1 MRVLLEIRSGSS
13 AGTKI
18 LLKLGQ
24 PFRVGRTPKADH
36 SFPDDKLMSGV
47 HFAIGYDDKGCRI
60 RDLKSSNGTFLN
72 GKKVAEA
79 ILQNGD
85 EIVAG
90 RTKFLVRVES
100 EKVEA
105 AAPPPRV
112 TAQRPSAAAPPT
124 SAKVAPPSSAAA
136 STAPPPPVAP
146 PKPAPKPPVPQ
157 TPQERLL
164 ALLRQDFQPLYAL
177 LDAAREPSVLKVI
190 FESKEEYQSLYEG
203 AAGAQLTHFAPYLVR
218 IPPKSPL
225 LDTLVKQ
232 AWAKSWGVYV
242 TCGQPLKDL
251 RTHFRHF
258 LTVKLPDGKQVNFR
272 YYDPRVLRLFLPT
285 CNSEETTQFF
295 GPVKYFLIEA
305 EDPGLA
311 LQFTRGTKGAE
322 KKELRL
328 AST

>member
-1 MRVLLEIRSGSS
+1 MRVILEIGTGAL

-18 LLKLGQ
+18 PLKPGQ
-24 PFRVGRTPKADH
+24 PLRIGRTPKADH
-36 SFPDDKLMSGV
+36 AFPDDKLMSGS
-47 HFAIGYDDKGCRI
+47 HFAIACTEKGCRI
-60 RDLKSSNGTFLN
+60 RDLNSSNGTFLN

-79 ILQNGD
+79 TLQNGD

-90 RTKFLVRVES
+90 RTKFLVRIES

-105 AAPPPRV
+105 PVPTPPASRPHHAATAPRQTPPQP
-112 TAQRPSAAAPPT
+112 AAAAP
-124 SAKVAPPSSAAA
+124 AKPPASLAPPQP
-136 STAPPPPVAP
+136 T
-146 PKPAPKPPVPQ
+146 PKPQVPL

-164 ALLRQDFQPLYAL
+164 VMLRKDFQPLYAL

-190 FESKEEYQSLYEG
+190 FESKEEYQSLYDG

-232 AWAKSWGVYV
+232 AWAKSWGVYL

-258 LTVKLPDGKQVNFR
+258 LTVKLPDGKQVSFR

-285 CNSEETTQFF
+285 CNVEEITQFF
-295 GPVKYFLIEA
+295 GPVKHFLVEA
-305 EDPGLA
+305 EDPGLV

-328 AST
+328 ASA

>member
-1 MRVLLEIRSGSS
+1 MKIILEIRSGSS

-18 LLKLGQ
+18 LLKPGQ
-24 PFRVGRTPKADH
+24 PFRIGRTPKADH

-60 RDLKSSNGTFLN
+60 RDLNSSNGTFLN

-79 ILQNGD
+79 TLQNAD

-90 RTKFLVRVES
+90 RTKFLVRIES

-105 AAPPPRV
+105 PAPPPRA

-124 SAKVAPPSSAAA
+124 SAKLAPSSPAASAAA
-136 STAPPPPVAP
+136 LPPPAP
-146 PKPAPKPPVPQ
+146 RKPTPKPPVPQ

-225 LDTLVKQ
+225 LDTLVQQ
-232 AWAKSWGVYV
+232 AWAKSWGVYL

-258 LTVKLPDGKQVNFR
+258 LTVKLPDGKQVSFR

-285 CNSEETTQFF
+285 CNVEEITQFF
-295 GPVKYFLIEA
+295 GPVKHFLVEA
-305 EDPGLA
+305 EDPSLA

-328 AST
+328 ASA

>member
-18 LLKLGQ
+18 LLKPGQ

-60 RDLKSSNGTFLN
+60 RDLNSSNGTFLN

-79 ILQNGD
+79 MLQNGD
-85 EIVAG
+85 EVVAG
-90 RTKFLVRVES
+90 RTKFAVRIES

-105 AAPPPRV
+105 AAPPPRT

-124 SAKVAPPSSAAA
+124 SAKLAPSLAL
-136 STAPPPPVAP
+136 
-146 PKPAPKPPVPQ
+146 PKPTPKPPVPQ

-190 FESKEEYQSLYEG
+190 FESKEEYQSLYDG

-285 CNSEETTQFF
+285 CNVDEVAQFF
-295 GPVKYFLIEA
+295 GPVKHFLVEA
-305 EDPGLA
+305 EDPNLA
-311 LQFTRGTKGAE
+311 LHFTRGAKGAE

>member
-1 MRVLLEIRSGSS
+1 MRVILEIGTGAL

-18 LLKLGQ
+18 PLKPGQ
-24 PFRVGRTPKADH
+24 PFRIGRTPKADH
-36 SFPDDKLMSGV
+36 TFPDDKLMSGL
-47 HFAIGYDDKGCRI
+47 HFVIECTEKGCRI
-60 RDLKSSNGTFLN
+60 RDLNSSNGTFLN

-79 ILQNGD
+79 TLQNGD

-90 RTKFLVRVES
+90 RTKFLVRIES

-105 AAPPPRV
+105 PVPTPPASRPHHAATAPRQTPPQP
-112 TAQRPSAAAPPT
+112 AAAAP
-124 SAKVAPPSSAAA
+124 AKPPASLAPPQP
-136 STAPPPPVAP
+136 T
-146 PKPAPKPPVPQ
+146 PKPQVPL

-164 ALLRQDFQPLYAL
+164 VMLRKDFQPLYAL

-190 FESKEEYQSLYEG
+190 FESKEEYQSLYDG

-232 AWAKSWGVYV
+232 AWANSWGVYL
-242 TCGQPLKDL
+242 TCGQSLKDL

-258 LTVKLPDGKQVNFR
+258 LTVKLPDGKQVSFR

-285 CNSEETTQFF
+285 CNVEEITQFF
-295 GPVKYFLIEA
+295 GPVKHFLVEA
-305 EDPGLA
+305 EDPSLA

-328 AST
+328 ASA

>member
-1 MRVLLEIRSGSS
+1 MKIILEIRSGSS

-18 LLKLGQ
+18 LLKPGQ
-24 PFRVGRTPKADH
+24 PFRIGRTPKADH

-60 RDLKSSNGTFLN
+60 RDLNSSNGTFLN

-79 ILQNGD
+79 TLQNAD

-90 RTKFLVRVES
+90 RTKFLVRIES

-105 AAPPPRV
+105 PAPPPLA
-112 TAQRPSAAAPPT
+112 TAQRPSAAMPLP
-124 SAKVAPPSSAAA
+124 SAKLAPSSPAA
-136 STAPPPPVAP
+136 SAAPPPPSAP
-146 PKPAPKPPVPQ
+146 PKPTPKPPVPQ

-190 FESKEEYQSLYEG
+190 FESKEEYQSLYDG

-225 LDTLVKQ
+225 LDTLVQQ
-232 AWAKSWGVYV
+232 AWAKSWGVYL
-242 TCGQPLKDL
+242 TCGQPLKEL

-258 LTVKLPDGKQVNFR
+258 LTVKLPDGKQVSFR

-285 CNSEETTQFF
+285 CNVEEITQFF
-295 GPVKYFLIEA
+295 GPVKHFLVEA

-311 LQFTRGTKGAE
+311 LHFTRGAKGAE

-328 AST
+328 ASS

>member
-13 AGTKI
+13 AGTKVP
-18 LLKLGQ
+18 LKLGQ
-24 PFRVGRTPKADH
+24 PVRIGRTNKADQ

-60 RDLKSSNGTFLN
+60 RDLKSSNGTFLT

-79 ILQNGD
+79 TLCNGD

-90 RTKFLVRVES
+90 RTKFLVRIET

-105 AAPPPRV
+105 PAPPPRA
-112 TAQRPSAAAPPT
+112 TAQGPSAAAPPT
-124 SAKVAPPSSAAA
+124 SAKLAPSSAA
-136 STAPPPPVAP
+136 STAVPPPLAP
-146 PKPAPKPPVPQ
+146 QKPAPKPPAPQ

-285 CNSEETTQFF
+285 CNVDEVAQFF
-295 GPVKYFLIEA
+295 GPVKHFLVEA
-305 EDPGLA
+305 EDPSVA
-311 LQFTRGTKGAE
+311 LQFTRGAKGAE